1 MEPHQAEP
9 QPITNP
15 EPPAATS
22 APEPQPEAHKLPS
35 AFSLF
40 GSSLRAWK
48 INIKTSVL
56 LSLLIFIPIFGLVT
70 IALTQA
76 YYRSNTNGGSSA
88 SLNITS
94 AALGILCGLLIIFI
108 GIVSIGAF
116 YKVQLDSAR
125 GQKIGLK
132 DAFRLGRHYGIK
144 IIGLS
149 ILMAIVIAVGFL
161 LLIVPGFF
169 MMRRYY
175 LAPFYL
181 VDKDLGIVAAMKASA
196 ADSKP
201 FSAAI
206 WGLIGVTFLL
216 AVLGALPVVGIVASI
231 LSALYSFAPAVRYAQ
246 VQNAL
251 GNSRNSAPAS
261 S

>member
-1 MEPHQAEP
+1 MEPEQAAS

-15 EPPAATS
+15 APPSTAST
-22 APEPQPEAHKLPS
+22 PVPQPDKHKLPS

-70 IALTQA
+70 IALAQA
-76 YYRSNTNGGSSA
+76 YYRSNTNGSSA

-132 DAFRLGRHYGIK
+132 EAFRLGRHYGIK

-161 LLIVPGFF
+161 LLIIPGLF

-181 VDKDLGIVAAMKASA
+181 VDKDMGIMEAMKASA

-206 WGLIGVTFLL
+206 WGLIGVTFLMAIL
-216 AVLGALPVVGIVASI
+216 STLPVIGIIAS
-231 LSALYSFAPAVRYAQ
+231 LLPALYSFAPAVRYTQ
-246 VQNAL
+246 IQNAL
-251 GNSRNSAPAS
+251 GNTPAAAATIS
-261 S
+261 